1 MILNNIWKC
10 FTDYMVKML
19 NNVLDA
25 IVWVKSVNVY
35 ITLLSEHRSSSW
47 S

>member
-10 FTDYMVKML
+10 FTDYMVKIL
-19 NNVLDA
+19 NNIPDA

-35 ITLLSEHRSSSW
+35 ITVL
-47 S
+47 